1 MKRYQNTNDQ
11 FQVGQQFTL
20 NTKPEF
26 DRMGVNGEAV
36 GYVDRT
42 LVFIQGALPKERVT
56 IEITDTYHHY
66 LRAKVI
72 NIVTPS
78 PYRVTPRDKYAD
90 SVGGFELASMEYS
103 AQLRFKK
110 EIIRQSLEKYQPA
123 GYQKYKIH
131 NTMGMKDPY
140 GYRNKAQ
147 FQVRQQ
153 SDGKVIAGLYKT
165 RSHEV
170 VDMPTCS
177 VQYPVVM
184 KVMRAIVA
192 MIQEL
197 EIPVYNEE
205 NHSGIIKTIVVRAAL
220 HTDEVQVVFV
230 TNTKKF
236 VKQNRLL
243 SKIALQLP
251 EVTSIMQNVNPGETS
266 LIWGDETIHLAGN
279 EYIVEKLGGLNF
291 RLSARAFLQLN
302 PFMTPQLY
310 EVATRALNLSGN
322 EKLADAYS
330 GVGTIGLPLAR
341 FVEEIRGMDTIEEA
355 VDDATMNIFK
365 NGVFNADYYVGK
377 AEDLLPEWIEDGWR
391 PDALIVDPPRTGLAE
406 PLLNAIL
413 ETTPKKFVY
422 VSCNPATM
430 ARDLV
435 ALSSKYHVDYIQPI
449 DMMPQTAR
457 VEAVVKFTR
466 K

>member
-11 FQVGQQFTL
+11 FHVGQQFTL

-56 IEITDTYHHY
+56 IEITGTYHHY
-66 LRAKVI
+66 LRAKVV
-72 NIVTPS
+72 NVVTPS
-78 PYRVTPRDKYAD
+78 PYRVTPRDDYAE
-90 SVGGFELASMEYS
+90 SVGGFELEDMEYS

-110 EIIRQSLEKYQPA
+110 EIVRQSIEKYQPF

-131 NTMGMKDPY
+131 NTMGMQDPY

-147 FQVRQQ
+147 FQVRQR
-153 SDGKVIAGLYKT
+153 DGKVIAGLYKV
-165 RSHEV
+165 RSHDL
-170 VDMPTCS
+170 VDLKTCS
-177 VQYPVVM
+177 VQYPVTM
-184 KVMRAIVA
+184 KVMRAIVG

-220 HTDEVQVVFV
+220 HTDDVQVVFI

-236 VKQNRLL
+236 VKQNRIL
-243 SKIALQLP
+243 SKIAMHLP
-251 EVTSIMQNVNPGETS
+251 EVTSVMQNVNPGETS
-266 LIWGDETIHLAGN
+266 LIWGDETILLAG
-279 EYIVEKLGGLNF
+279 EPYIVEKLGGLDF
-291 RLSARAFLQLN
+291 ELSARAFLQLN

-310 EVATRALNLSGN
+310 EVAIRALNLTGH
-322 EKLADAYS
+322 EKLVDAYS
-330 GVGTIGLPLAR
+330 GIGTIGLPLAKH
-341 FVEEIRGMDTIEEA
+341 VKEVRGMDTIEEA
-355 VDDATMNIFK
+355 VEDANQNAYI
-365 NGVFNADYYVGK
+365 NGIRNAEYYVGK
-377 AEDLLPEWIEDGWR
+377 AEDLIPEWIDEGWE

-406 PLLNAIL
+406 PLLDAIL
-413 ETTPKKFVY
+413 DVTPKQFVY

-435 ALSSKYHVDYIQPI
+435 DLSRKYHVDFIQPI